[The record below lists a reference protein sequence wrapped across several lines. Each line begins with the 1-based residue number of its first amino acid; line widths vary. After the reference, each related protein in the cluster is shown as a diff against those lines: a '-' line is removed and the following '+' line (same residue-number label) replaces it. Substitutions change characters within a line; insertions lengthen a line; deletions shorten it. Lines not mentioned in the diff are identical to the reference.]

1 MAGNKTG
8 PTEASVA
15 HYLDSLDDD
24 QRRADSETLIELMSS
39 LTGEPPA
46 MWGPSIIGF
55 GHYHYRYESGREGEM
70 CRTGFAPRKGDISIY
85 LMADG
90 PRQPELLAKLGKHR
104 MGKACLYVKRLAD
117 VDVKI
122 LKRLVADSIAELARR
137 ERALRKTR

>member
-1 MAGNKTG
+1 
-8 PTEASVA
+8 
-15 HYLDSLDDD
+15 
-24 QRRADSETLIELMSS
+24 
-39 LTGEPPA
+39 
-46 MWGPSIIGF
+46 
-55 GHYHYRYESGREGEM
+55 
-70 CRTGFAPRKGDISIY
+70 
-85 LMADG
+85 MADG